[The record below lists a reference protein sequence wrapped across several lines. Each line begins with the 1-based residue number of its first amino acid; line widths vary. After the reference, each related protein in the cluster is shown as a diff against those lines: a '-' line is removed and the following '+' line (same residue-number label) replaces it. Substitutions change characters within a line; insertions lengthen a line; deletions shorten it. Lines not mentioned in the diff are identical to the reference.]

1 MSEHST
7 IDADHARRVIRQHAE
22 TARLLGVDFLPM
34 SPRDGGGSAVEALV
48 AQTATEPHAEQAA
61 PPREP
66 EVNADRAPSL
76 LDGMQPAGATTSAS
90 ASASTAGVPDEVA
103 VAKAEAALAALREKY
118 EADAPHE
125 RFVTSFTNI
134 VFGEGHARARLMFV
148 GEAPGADED
157 RTGRPFVGRAGQL
170 LDKMIVAMGTAREA
184 VYIANV
190 LKTRPPNN
198 ATPTSE
204 EARLCAPYLYEQIR
218 IVAPEVIV
226 TLGLPATRLLLES
239 AESMG
244 KLRGRWAE
252 LDLPAS
258 DTADAHTAAVMP
270 TYHPAY
276 LLRAYTD
283 ENRGKVWSDLQQ
295 VMDRLGL
302 VGAKR

>member
-1 MSEHST
+1 MT
-7 IDADHARRVIRQHAE
+7 IERARARRVLRQHAE
-22 TARLLGVDFLPM
+22 TARLLGVDFLPVAIGS
-34 SPRDGGGSAVEALV
+34 SPSLPPDTKANTEGSAGRPV
-48 AQTATEPHAEQAA
+48 
-61 PPREP
+61 
-66 EVNADRAPSL
+66 VNADRAPSL
-76 LDGMQPAGATTSAS
+76 LEAMKPATSA
-90 ASASTAGVPDEVA
+90 PA
-103 VAKAEAALAALREKY
+103 VADDGAVAEAEAALSALREKY

-125 RFVTSFTNI
+125 KFVTSFTNI

-218 IVAPEVIV
+218 IVRPEVIV

-239 AESMG
+239 TESMG
-244 KLRGRWAE
+244 RLRGRWAE

-258 DTADAHTAAVMP
+258 DTAPTHTAAVMP